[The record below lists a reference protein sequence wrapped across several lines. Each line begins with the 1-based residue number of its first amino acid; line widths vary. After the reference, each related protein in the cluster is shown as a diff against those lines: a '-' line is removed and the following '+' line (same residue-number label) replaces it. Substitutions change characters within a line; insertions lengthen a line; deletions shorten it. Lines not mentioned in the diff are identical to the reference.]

1 MVPPAA
7 ASVASPSTAPAP
19 PRIELP
25 EAGLDGEARRLAATC
40 GITLPVARILTARG
54 VTGDAVEPFLTPRL
68 DRMHDPLLLADMER
82 AAARL
87 ADAVAAGESVGIF
100 ADYDV
105 DGVTSCSLLTEF
117 FTACGATLHRYLP
130 DRLKEG
136 YGLNGHGLEVLAEAG
151 CTVVVTVDCGIN
163 AREPARRAGELG
175 IDLIITDHHEVE
187 APMPEAFAVV
197 NPKRPDSAYPFR
209 EICGVGVAFN
219 LAVAVRRELTAR
231 GHFADG
237 EAPDL
242 KSLLDIVALGTIG
255 DMVPLIDVNRAWV
268 RRGLALINGRGRP
281 AFRALAHAA
290 GLANKP
296 LTAGQVAFQL
306 SPRINALGRLG
317 DPTAGVALLT
327 TTRFRE
333 AEPLAELCQKENQR
347 RRGIEGRILTEAVAQ
362 AEAAGGA
369 ARRAIVVASAR
380 WHPGVI
386 GIVASRLVERYH
398 RPAVVLAVAEETAR
412 ASVRSIPGIDIHRV
426 LTGFADRLIHFG
438 GHPYAA
444 GLTVETVRIG
454 ELGDYLHTTL
464 DREVAAER
472 WQRAVRV
479 DSVLRFSEVTL
490 RLMEELKRLE
500 PFGMGN
506 REPLFLT
513 RGARLTRLRRIGDGS
528 HLAMAVEEGGI
539 TFPGVWFRAGDRLDD
554 LRAAGPVDLI
564 YRLKLDDFRDQL
576 RIQVQIQEVAGALC
590 APEEG

>member
-7 ASVASPSTAPAP
+7 VASSAAPAP

-25 EAGLDGEARRLAATC
+25 EAALEGEVRRLAASC
-40 GITLPVARILTARG
+40 GITLPVARILLSRG
-54 VTGDAVEPFLTPRL
+54 ITGDAVEPFLTPRL

-82 AAARL
+82 AATRL
-87 ADAVAAGESVGIF
+87 ADAVVAGEPIGIF

-105 DGVTSCSLLTEF
+105 DGVTSCSLLTEL

-151 CTVVVTVDCGIN
+151 CAVVVTVDCGIN
-163 AREPARRAGELG
+163 ARGPARRAGELG
-175 IDLIITDHHEVE
+175 LDLIITDHHEVE
-187 APMPEAFAVV
+187 EPMPEAFAVV

-209 EICGVGVAFN
+209 EVCGVGVAFN

-231 GHFADG
+231 GHFGDG
-237 EAPDL
+237 EPPDL

-268 RRGLALINGRGRP
+268 RRGLTLINSRGRP

-317 DPTAGVALLT
+317 DPAAGVALLT
-327 TTRFRE
+327 SRDPRE

-347 RRGIEGRILTEAVAQ
+347 RRAIEGRILTEAVAQ
-362 AEAAGGA
+362 ADAAGGA
-369 ARRAIVVASAR
+369 SRRAIVVSSGR

-398 RPAVVLAVAEETAR
+398 RPAVVLAVADETAR
-412 ASVRSIPGIDIHRV
+412 ASVRSIPGVDIHRV
-426 LTGFADRLIHFG
+426 LTGFADRLLNFG

-444 GLTVETVRIG
+444 GLTVETARID
-454 ELGDYLHTTL
+454 ELADYLHTTL
-464 DREVAAER
+464 DGEVAAER

-479 DSVLRFSEVTL
+479 DSLLRFSEVTL

-528 HLAMAVEEGGI
+528 HLAMAVEEGGT
-539 TFPGVWFRAGDRLDD
+539 TFPGVWFRAGDRIDD
-554 LRAAGPVDLI
+554 LREAGPLDLV

-576 RIQVQIQEVAGALC
+576 RIQVQIQEVVGAGETPGLQK
-590 APEEG
+590 